1 MGVGDRSE
9 SGDDDAL
16 RPKTGLAV
24 HSRPF
29 LRTRLQTQKSGSLRP
44 LHLDIPSPGAPG
56 FLPARARP
64 LLGAGGGGVAFP
76 GGAAGSV
83 TRSRTLGQCA
93 DRQAPDAISGG
104 APFSAPFPFFH
115 RPSETG
121 KGGECRRHEPP
132 APGEG
137 LGAGW
142 RWLPDGQNLEL
153 RE

>member
-1 MGVGDRSE
+1 MVGVGDRSE
-9 SGDDDAL
+9 SGDGDAL
-16 RPKTGLAV
+16 RPKAGLAV
-24 HSRPF
+24 PSRPF
-29 LRTRLQTQKSGSLRP
+29 LPGLLSSRP

-104 APFSAPFPFFH
+104 APFGAPFPFFH

-132 APGEG
+132 APGGG
-137 LGAGW
+137 LGAGS
-142 RWLPDGQNLEL
+142 RWPPDGQTLEL
-153 RE
+153 RG